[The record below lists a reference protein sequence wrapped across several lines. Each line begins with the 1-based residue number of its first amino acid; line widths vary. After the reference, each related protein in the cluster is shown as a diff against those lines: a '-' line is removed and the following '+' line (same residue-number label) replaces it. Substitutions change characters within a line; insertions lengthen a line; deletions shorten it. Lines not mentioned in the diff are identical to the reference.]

1 MASNKIGDNNPI
13 VGGYS
18 TAYNNEAGQ
27 GAHNPL
33 GKGNKNPSG
42 TKPAKPAGVRV
53 SLNAT
58 GKK

>member
-1 MASNKIGDNNPI
+1 MSNQIGDKNPI

-18 TAYNNEAGQ
+18 TAYNNERGQ

-33 GKGNKNPSG
+33 GKGNKNPG
-42 TKPAKPAGVRV
+42 GVKPPKPADVRTP
-53 SLNAT
+53 LNGT